1 MNNKEIAAALREL
14 ADKIDASNK
23 TENVS
28 KGVEKS
34 GEIGSESPII
44 SQAGQ
49 PRQTDRSKRSII
61 G

>member
-14 ADKIDASNK
+14 ADKIDPPNK

-28 KGVEKS
+28 NEAKKS
-34 GEIGSESPII
+34 GETGSKIPII
-44 SQAGQ
+44 AQAGQ